1 VEVLLRIEFLV
12 LLVQAKRTKKKRLM
26 RMEIT
31 NPAVRV
37 SRMTYRYPTS
47 PEVNPFRVCMQ
58 IFPLVPQVSPEA
70 INSLTASL
78 SVLDLR

>member
-1 VEVLLRIEFLV
+1 
-12 LLVQAKRTKKKRLM
+12 
-26 RMEIT
+26 MEIT